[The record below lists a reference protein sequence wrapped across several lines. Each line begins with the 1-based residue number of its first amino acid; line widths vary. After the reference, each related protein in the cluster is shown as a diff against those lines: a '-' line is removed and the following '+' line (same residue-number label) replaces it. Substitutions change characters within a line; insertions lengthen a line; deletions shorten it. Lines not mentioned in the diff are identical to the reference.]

1 MGIFSESV
9 SCSVMLHSYPTAIAC
24 QAPLSME
31 FDVGIHSLLQG
42 IFLAQDQT
50 RVSCIG
56 DIFFTIW
63 ATKKVLGI
71 FRGNTKC
78 YV

>member
-1 MGIFSESV
+1 MAIIYYLGNRITKLMGIFSESV

-31 FDVGIHSLLQG
+31 FDVGSHSLLQG

-56 DIFFTIW
+56 DIFFTI
-63 ATKKVLGI
+63 
-71 FRGNTKC
+71 
-78 YV
+78 